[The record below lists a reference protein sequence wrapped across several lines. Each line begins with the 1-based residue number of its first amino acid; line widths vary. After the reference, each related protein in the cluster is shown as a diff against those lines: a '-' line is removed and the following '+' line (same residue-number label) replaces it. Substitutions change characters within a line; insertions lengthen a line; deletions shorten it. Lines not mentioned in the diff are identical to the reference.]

1 MRGLFLPSS
10 SWRGLGTIVCGTAIR
25 TDSLQNRICWLV
37 VRLLGGKLPFKCA
50 LEDRLTQ
57 SFGQFLRFG
66 SAPSP
71 SSKDKESKEVLVRRS
86 LDGCVSL
93 YRGMPCSRGARF
105 VPTKRVRPG
114 ARNRSLLQRRCPLP
128 VLSDCRDSGR
138 LALRAYIRKNL

>member
-1 MRGLFLPSS
+1 MLRVRVRQSPRIVLPTPRRLF
-10 SWRGLGTIVCGTAIR
+10 AA
-25 TDSLQNRICWLV
+25 LQGERV
-37 VRLLGGKLPFKCA
+37 AVRSFLCPPAKSCVSPP
-50 LEDRLTQ
+50 

-138 LALRAYIRKNL
+138 LALRAYI